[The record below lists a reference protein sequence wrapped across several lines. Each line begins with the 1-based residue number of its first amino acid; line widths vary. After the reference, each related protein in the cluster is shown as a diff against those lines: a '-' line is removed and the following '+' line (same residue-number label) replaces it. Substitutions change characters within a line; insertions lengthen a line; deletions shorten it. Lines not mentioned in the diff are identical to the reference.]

1 MLVNQRYKRHILRE
15 GAACVRL
22 RLHLQLSHQAHRDL
36 KVMLILEITSF
47 SNSGSDKSFPVDGLN
62 RLTFSEERT
71 HKAVRNSQTLILP
84 LVQRR
89 RNDSERLTIAAL

>member
-1 MLVNQRYKRHILRE
+1 MFVNQLYKRHVLRE
-15 GAACVRL
+15 GAACL

-62 RLTFSEERT
+62 RLNYSEERE
-71 HKAVRNSQTLILP
+71 HKAIRN
-84 LVQRR
+84 
-89 RNDSERLTIAAL
+89 